1 MTDYS
6 FLLNTWRKSKDEVM
20 LYLLKQDND
29 HLYDTSQFFKVNL
42 VTGEKRDMAVARL
55 ILGIQKIMGE

>member
-6 FLLNTWRKSKDEVM
+6 FLLDTWRKSKEEVM

-29 HLYDTSQFFKVNL
+29 HLYDISQFFKVNL